1 MKLLTALSFVAIMSQ
16 HIIKLV
22 LIFIFSLN
30 SLVEAALPENALA
43 GNDNRAMDEIDLTSL
58 LTPRVPKQK
67 PLIQEALL
75 LIDSMKLAPSCN
87 RLAVSELVSSCQSIG
102 GRTEKQDTDIYLDL
116 ELVRSLYAARLAICE
131 LREAKAAAP
140 DTCSS
145 LVIVPP
151 QKRGKFGFIFGDR
164 IRFRAPEVIQKP
176 QLESCLQSLE
186 TRPQWWTSYSN
197 SRQNAVVICQAARD
211 ETEKEEL
218 LELYRSILN
227 SSAELERG
235 LHEAL
240 EVAAADLARQKEFM
254 QVVGI
259 MRSRMRQEL
268 EETDMRLK
276 STMDRILHSLYAY
289 AVDSFKG
296 SLGPAIDTL
305 QQKTDTLEFKL
316 QTVATEADKL
326 GRTLHAL
333 HQESAKRDQELADA
347 QQREL
352 ETTRETALA
361 HDESVGALCQ
371 DNLAKLLQFDA
382 SLRMPGIQK
391 ALNESEER
399 TEQLH
404 QAQLQQYE
412 ALQET
417 SRLHQQQ
424 QIHLNG
430 MLADL
435 DKAAVIAAKMLKAID
450 QMGSKYGLDLSIQ
463 GQSL

>member
-16 HIIKLV
+16 HIIILV
-22 LIFIFSLN
+22 LLVIFSLN
-30 SLVEAALPENALA
+30 SLVEAVLPENALA
-43 GNDNRAMDEIDLTSL
+43 GNDNLAMDEIDLTSL

-67 PLIQEALL
+67 PIIQEALL
-75 LIDSMKLAPSCN
+75 LIDSMKLAPSCS

-102 GRTEKQDTDIYLDL
+102 GRSEKQDTDIYLDL

-151 QKRGKFGFIFGDR
+151 QKRGRFGSIFGDR
-164 IRFRAPEVIQKP
+164 IRFSAPELIQKP
-176 QLESCLQSLE
+176 QLESCLQLLE

-211 ETEKEEL
+211 ETEKAEL

-227 SSAELERG
+227 SSAELEHG
-235 LHEAL
+235 LHEAV

-254 QVVGI
+254 HAVGI

-268 EETDMRLK
+268 EETDMRLR
-276 STMDRILHSLYAY
+276 STMDRILHGLYAY
-289 AVDSFKG
+289 AVDSFKE

-305 QQKTDTLEFKL
+305 QQKTDTLDLKL
-316 QTVATEADKL
+316 QTVAIEADKL
-326 GRTLHAL
+326 GHTLHAL
-333 HQESAKRDQELADA
+333 QQESAKREHELADA

-361 HDESVGALCQ
+361 HHESDLLSTRMVYMLQIAQSMNEAFRRLLMSPKNEPNSCIKH
-371 DNLAKLLQFDA
+371 NCSNTKLYKKHPD
-382 SLRMPGIQK
+382 
-391 ALNESEER
+391 
-399 TEQLH
+399 
-404 QAQLQQYE
+404 Y
-412 ALQET
+412 T
-417 SRLHQQQ
+417 SS
-424 QIHLNG
+424 N
-430 MLADL
+430 
-435 DKAAVIAAKMLKAID
+435 KFT
-450 QMGSKYGLDLSIQ
+450 
-463 GQSL
+463 

>member
-1 MKLLTALSFVAIMSQ
+1 
-16 HIIKLV
+16 
-22 LIFIFSLN
+22 
-30 SLVEAALPENALA
+30 
-43 GNDNRAMDEIDLTSL
+43 MDEIDLTSL

-67 PLIQEALL
+67 PIIQEALL
-75 LIDSMKLAPSCN
+75 LIDSMKLAPSCS

-102 GRTEKQDTDIYLDL
+102 GRSEKQDTDMYLDL

-151 QKRGKFGFIFGDR
+151 QKRGRFGFIFGDR
-164 IRFRAPEVIQKP
+164 IRFSAPELIQKP

-211 ETEKEEL
+211 ETEKAEL

-227 SSAELERG
+227 SSAELEHG
-235 LHEAL
+235 LHEAV
-240 EVAAADLARQKEFM
+240 EVAAADLVRQKEFM
-254 QVVGI
+254 QAVGI
-259 MRSRMRQEL
+259 MRSRMRQQL
-268 EETDMRLK
+268 EETDMRLR
-276 STMDRILHSLYAY
+276 STMDRILHGLYAY
-289 AVDSFKG
+289 AVDSFKE

-326 GRTLHAL
+326 AHTLHAL

-361 HDESVGALCQ
+361 HHESVGALCQ
-371 DNLAKLLQFDA
+371 DNLARLLQFDA
-382 SLRMPGIQK
+382 SLVSI
-391 ALNESEER
+391 
-399 TEQLH
+399 
-404 QAQLQQYE
+404 YY
-412 ALQET
+412 
-417 SRLHQQQ
+417 
-424 QIHLNG
+424 QI
-430 MLADL
+430 
-435 DKAAVIAAKMLKAID
+435 
-450 QMGSKYGLDLSIQ
+450 LSV
-463 GQSL
+463 S